1 MPTPSNQ
8 ARRTP
13 YLKKRPW
20 TSTLG
25 WDSGIRRLLQQVFGI
40 RWDSGFGI
48 RKLLQ
53 LLFGIRLGFVLG
65 FAKLLQLCF
74 GIPWDSGFGIRSFLQ
89 LPFGI
94 RFGIRSTFTNSDGQ
108 LHMESTT
115 PRHGGAAGL
124 PE

>member
-1 MPTPSNQ
+1 MFV
-8 ARRTP
+8 
-13 YLKKRPW
+13 
-20 TSTLG
+20 G
-25 WDSGIRRLLQQVFGI
+25 FGIRKLLQLLFGI

-65 FAKLLQLCF
+65 FAKLLQLRF

-115 PRHGGAAGL
+115 PLVVRPCYPLYGGLLYYVLCAVF
-124 PE
+124 EFN